1 MRELL
6 PIIMDW
12 TVLFI
17 SWGLPLLFIIT
28 HYCNNYIMEWALLR
42 STKIQPHTNC
52 ILCHC
57 YTFSDSFTVSGKSPV
72 CLRTVVITLDTDKT
86 GVDRDKQFIF
96 AWVFAVLQNPREVS
110 FSLAWRWYRPCQ
122 NWLEAVGGQAGQLR
136 HDTAW
141 HWPDS
146 SLLQGRQL
154 LSPIWPPASSPSSIF
169 VLLSPSSSPHL
180 SYLAHFRFYQ
190 KGIKLC
196 MTCLFVRKK
205 SARPTDNFSLSPD
218 LPHAGSC

>member
-1 MRELL
+1 M
-6 PIIMDW
+6 
-12 TVLFI
+12 
-17 SWGLPLLFIIT
+17 
-28 HYCNNYIMEWALLR
+28 
-42 STKIQPHTNC
+42 
-52 ILCHC
+52 
-57 YTFSDSFTVSGKSPV
+57 

-122 NWLEAVGGQAGQLR
+122 NWLEAGGQAGQLR

-146 SLLQGRQL
+146 SLLQGL
-154 LSPIWPPASSPSSIF
+154 LSPIWPPASSSIF

-196 MTCLFVRKK
+196 MTCLFVQKK
-205 SARPTDNFSLSPD
+205 SVRPPYSQLFSISRSPPCRLMLTTLAFTVHSPPSLNPHLLDLSGLVSAGYTKKYLNKKNTKCD
-218 LPHAGSC
+218 LKFW